1 MTERVLRAYYDFAVV
16 PVSYSVFDFLYLAEI
31 ERIHRKLDAL
41 EFIVV
46 ANTGDGFRSDSSIW
60 PIEEKRFRLTNI
72 VLRAGNLLPS
82 CRRTVYHPTRE
93 DAAADF
99 KPDAYMFPN
108 GYSVQDPVTEYED
121 IGVFLALYQGKRL
134 GTFRAPSESV
144 QRVEAWLAANA
155 GERKPVVITIRNYPH
170 EPLRN
175 SNIPEW
181 IRFAKSLDPNV
192 FCPVFVRDTNDI
204 FGKPDAELGE
214 FLQFDPASIDI
225 DLRLS
230 LYEKAYIN
238 LFADTGPTLLCMLD
252 NVTRSIRFKVVPD
265 VYPSGSVDHFLRRG
279 YEPGMEWVSSNSF
292 QRTVWKQDDFPVIK
306 REFEKLVA
314 MIESGAPPSPAP
326 LPPLVKTL
334 SRVVIGQNFGMA
346 EKLAE
351 IGLESDPE
359 DPEIRFLLAR
369 TYEATER
376 YEEAAKLYEDI
387 LRIPNSDKAA
397 AIPYANCLAATGRVS
412 DAVEFLLS
420 VEQRNTD
427 INVHFLVGTKLSDL
441 GEEEHAVRILE
452 TLLKKHPNDPKVLG
466 ALASCYSHEN
476 TTIPNALPYL
486 ANSIRNA
493 PDDPEYYTAMAHCYS
508 RIGRYNEAIQ
518 LMAQRA
524 KVTGDFSTLDWVALG
539 LWRDLAGDSDGA
551 KKALSVA
558 LTKIDATMARQS
570 RREDIISRLIALRAR
585 IHYHLGNMEAAQA
598 DLQRTN
604 TGRPVGELEYDPQFY
619 LKDTPQRLNRLR
631 DIVGNRD
638 VFIFCHGPS
647 IAAMQDFWKSFS
659 ASEPCLFG
667 LNRFRVFETG
677 FLKQTGHQIDVGV
690 AAHHRLLQPHMD
702 NYLEFLSRD
711 RPEMFITSR
720 WALDRV
726 SSRFPSRNEI
736 EKKYDEKLLY
746 FGRTNLYFTHAPD
759 SPLRFLFANTLSI
772 MTSFAMIAGARR
784 VFIFGADGKADAN
797 SEKSTHYGADSGDL
811 RFDLVG
817 QKRKA
822 VVDAFASDTQRFN
835 QSTDFEL
842 MATEQLFDVK
852 RPEIFNVST
861 ESAITLFPKI
871 DYETALSMMEP
882 ETVDRRQSA

>member
-41 EFIVV
+41 EFVVV

-82 CRRTVYHPTRE
+82 CRRTVYHPTRG

-99 KPDAYMFPN
+99 QPDAHIFPN
-108 GYSVQDPVTEYED
+108 DYSVENPITEYED

-181 IRFAKSLDPNV
+181 VRFAKSLDPNV
-192 FCPVFVRDTNDI
+192 YCPIFVRDTNDV
-204 FGKPDAELGE
+204 FGKPNEELGE
-214 FLQFDPASIDI
+214 FLQFDPASVDI
-225 DLRLS
+225 DLRLA

-238 LFADTGPTLLCMLD
+238 LFADTGPTVLCMLD
-252 NVTRSIRFKVVPD
+252 DITRSIRFKVVPD
-265 VYPSGSVDHFLRRG
+265 VNPSGSVGHFLRRG
-279 YEPGMEWVSSNSF
+279 YGPGMEWVSSNSF
-292 QRTVWKQDDFPVIK
+292 QRTVWEQDDFPIIE
-306 REFEKLVA
+306 REFEKLVG

-334 SRVVIGQNFGMA
+334 SRLVIGRNFGMA
-346 EKLAE
+346 EKLAK
-351 IGLESDPE
+351 IGLESDPD

-387 LRIPNSDKAA
+387 LRIPNSDKSA
-397 AIPYANCLAATGRVS
+397 AIPYANCLVAIGRIN

-420 VEQRNTD
+420 IEQRNTD
-427 INVHFLVGTKLSDL
+427 INVRFLVGTKLIDL
-441 GEEEHAVRILE
+441 GEEEHAVRILKD
-452 TLLKKHPNDPKVLG
+452 LLKKFPNDPKILG
-466 ALASCYSHEN
+466 ALASCYSHDNATLPE
-476 TTIPNALPYL
+476 ALPYL
-486 ANSIRNA
+486 ANAIRNA
-493 PDDPEYYTAMAHCYS
+493 PDDPGHYTAMAHCYS

-518 LMAQRA
+518 LMAHRA
-524 KVTGDFSTLDWVALG
+524 KVAGEFSTLDWVALG

-558 LTKIDATMARQS
+558 LTKIDADIVRQN
-570 RREDIISRLIALRAR
+570 RLKDVMSRLIVLRAR
-585 IHYHLGNMEAAQA
+585 IHYHLGDVEEAQA
-598 DLQRTN
+598 DLQRAN
-604 TGRPVGELEYDPQFY
+604 TDRPVGELDYSPQFY
-619 LKDTPQRLNRLR
+619 LEDTPQRLNRLR
-631 DIVGNRD
+631 NIVGDRD
-638 VFIFCHGPS
+638 VFILCHGPS
-647 IAAMQDFWKSFS
+647 IAEMQDYWKSF
-659 ASEPCLFG
+659 AAYEPCLFG
-667 LNRFRVFETG
+667 LNRFRVFESG
-677 FLKQTGHQIDVGV
+677 FLAQTGHQIDVGV

-711 RPEMFITSR
+711 RPEMFITCR

-726 SSRFPSRNEI
+726 SSRFPSRAEI
-736 EKKYDEKLLY
+736 EKRFDEKLLY
-746 FGRTNLYFTHAPD
+746 FGQTNFYFTHAPD
-759 SPLRFLFANTLSI
+759 HPLRFLFANTLSM
-772 MTSFAMIAGARR
+772 MTSLAVIAGARR
-784 VFIFGADGKADAN
+784 IFIFGADGKADAN
-797 SEKSTHYGADSGDL
+797 SESITHYGADSGDL
-811 RFDLVG
+811 RFDLAG
-817 QKRKA
+817 KKRDA
-822 VVDAFASDTQRFN
+822 VVDAFASDTLRFN
-835 QSTDFEL
+835 QGTDFEL
-842 MATEQLFDVK
+842 MASEYLFNVK

-861 ESAITLFPKI
+861 ESAITLFPRI
-871 DYETALSMMEP
+871 DYETALNMMEP
-882 ETVDRRQSA
+882 DTADIRQSA